1 MSRLS
6 ATTARMKLW
15 VRFFAK
21 IAYPRDLPLVLHA
34 FSKRSRFLIS
44 SDTWAIVESVGG
56 FLSRKEAGLL
66 HCVAYAWPVA
76 GPVLELGAYEGR
88 STIVF
93 ASAGRQVH
101 AVDAWSLSVND
112 LSAYGDQASADTV
125 FERFL
130 ENLRRAGV
138 ESRVRPQRG
147 LTHDV
152 ARRWNI
158 PGAILFVDAGHTY
171 ADVKGDLELWAP
183 HLIPGGVLLMHDVLG
198 DAYLDVTRAASD
210 LLRDSWQVIAS
221 AGSIVAFT
229 RREPQ
234 A

>member
-1 MSRLS
+1 MQ
-6 ATTARMKLW
+6 
-15 VRFFAK
+15 
-21 IAYPRDLPLVLHA
+21 A
-34 FSKRSRFLIS
+34 FRHRRAFPIPAETL
-44 SDTWAIVESVGG
+44 DVVDSVGG

-66 HCVAYAWPVA
+66 HWAACAWPVA

-112 LSAYGDQASADTV
+112 LSAYGDKASADAV

-130 ENLRRAGV
+130 ENLRHAGV
-138 ESRVRPQRG
+138 ESRVRPHRG
-147 LTHDV
+147 LTHDM

-158 PGAILFVDAGHTY
+158 PGAVLFVDAGHTY

-183 HLIPGGVLLMHDVLG
+183 HLASGGVLLMHDVLG
-198 DAYLDVTRAASD
+198 DVYLDVTRAASE
-210 LLRDSWQVIAS
+210 LLKQGWRVVAS

-229 RREPQ
+229 RSEPQ